1 MSDNI
6 NMSETEHD
14 RVTEAVRAA
23 EAGTSGEI
31 VTIVADASDHYLDTA
46 MWWAVV
52 AALLKLTTLAIFP
65 DLGVKIINLIS
76 GSGGWDTDIG
86 VAEYFEL
93 ALATFVITFG
103 VVRLLL
109 QIPKLRIALTFP
121 RVKSK
126 RVRNRAIDL
135 FKVGAESR
143 TVGRTGILIYLS
155 LAEHRA
161 EIVADEAIHK
171 QVSNDMWGAAMT
183 DLIGHVREGRITDGM
198 VAAVNDVGQILAQ
211 YLPRQDD
218 DKNELPDRLI
228 EL

>member
-1 MSDNI
+1 
-6 NMSETEHD
+6 MSEAEHD
-14 RVTEAVRAA
+14 RVTTAVRLA
-23 EAGTSGEI
+23 EANTSGEI
-31 VTIVADASDHYLDTA
+31 VTIIADASDHYLDTA
-46 MWWAVV
+46 LWWAVG
-52 AALLKLTTLAIFP
+52 AGLLKLALLAAFP
-65 DLGVKIINLIS
+65 DVATTIIDSIV
-76 GSGGWDTDIG
+76 GGWETEIG
-86 VAEYFEL
+86 AVEYFEL
-93 ALATFVITFG
+93 ALASFVVAFG
-103 VVRLLL
+103 IVRLLL
-109 QIPKLRIALTFP
+109 QVPGIRTTLTFP

-171 QVSNDMWGAAMT
+171 QVANEVWGEAMV

-198 VAAVNDVGQILAQ
+198 VAAVNDVGAILAQ
-211 YLPRQDD
+211 YLPRAENDV
-218 DKNELPDRLI
+218 NELPDRLI